1 MFRIMLIA
9 DRGSGIKFVS
19 TKPGNTADGGMAWNK
34 KKVNCSGNDRDSN
47 RQNKSFFQDV

>member
-1 MFRIMLIA
+1 MLIA
-9 DRGSGIKFVS
+9 QRERNKVCQYN

-47 RQNKSFFQDV
+47 RQNKGFFQDV